1 MLHALI
7 MAGGA
12 GTRFWPSSR
21 QRRPKQLLK
30 LAGDRSMIQATIDRL
45 GELVAPDR
53 VLILTNEVL
62 TEAIGEQLPELPSE
76 SILGEPCKRDTAPC
90 VALAAGLMARR
101 DPEATMVVLPADHVI
116 QPVDQFQAAI
126 SRATRLVDARPGSLV
141 TFGIPPTYPAPTYG
155 YIERGEVLTS
165 DLGSGESEEKEV
177 FQVRRFREKPSIP
190 QAEEFLASGGFYWN
204 AGIFVWKAR
213 TIVQVLTDFEPEMMQ
228 AISRIVDAA
237 GSNSFPEVF
246 RAEFE
251 GIRGKSID
259 YAVLERYDDVVVMP
273 ADFQWDDVGNWQSLA
288 RTRGTDSDG
297 NTIVG
302 NHVGIHTRD
311 SIVCSDNDH
320 LVVTLG
326 LKDCIIVQTPDATLV
341 ADKNDEEAMRQIV
354 PKLRELG
361 WEHLL

>member
-12 GTRFWPSSR
+12 GTRFWPASR
-21 QRRPKQLLK
+21 QQRPKQLLN

-45 GELVAPDR
+45 GELVPPER
-53 VLILTNEVL
+53 VMVLTNEVL
-62 TEAIGEQLPELPSE
+62 TEAIGEQLPELPAQ

-90 VALAAGLMARR
+90 VALAAALMVRR
-101 DPEATMVVLPADHVI
+101 DPEATMVVLPADHII
-116 QPVDQFQAAI
+116 QPADRFRASIAQ
-126 SRATRLVDARPGSLV
+126 ATRLVDAQPGTLV

-155 YIERGEVLTS
+155 YIERGERLAG
-165 DLGSGESEEKEV
+165 DASGEGREDPEA

-228 AISRIVDAA
+228 AISRITDAA
-237 GSNSFPEVF
+237 QSDSFLEVF
-246 RAEFE
+246 RTEFE

-259 YAVLERYDDVVVMP
+259 YAVLERYDDVAVIP
-273 ADFQWDDVGNWQSLA
+273 ADFQWDDVGNWLSLE
-288 RTRGTDSDG
+288 RTRGTDADG
-297 NTIVG
+297 NTVVG
-302 NHVGIHTRD
+302 NHVGLRTRN
-311 SIVCSDNDH
+311 SIICSDKNH

-341 ADKNDEEAMRQIV
+341 ADKSDEEAIRQIV